1 MRRWWTSSGGTKLR
15 CSTTWI
21 DHFTPLYDFDY
32 GELAPILNRVRIKG
46 NRLYETQKHVV
57 ASTYTALQQRKG
69 VIVVGEPGVGK
80 TVVGASLAIA
90 LRPHMKPD
98 QVVIIMA
105 PPHLTGKMAA

>member
-1 MRRWWTSSGGTKLR
+1 MSTSR
-15 CSTTWI
+15 PSTTS
-21 DHFTPLYDFDY
+21 TTAP
-32 GELAPILNRVRIKG
+32 LAPILNRVRING

-80 TVVGASLAIA
+80 TVVGATLAMV

-98 QVVIIMA
+98 QVVLVMCAA
-105 PPHLTGKMAA
+105 PSDGQVAA